1 MQRHPI
7 CVEGTTSPAPS
18 GRPASTGP
26 ASTTSAIPTTTTTAA
41 AALSFP
47 HRARSRRREGRPTAL
62 PRPPV
67 RSSPRVAV
75 QSRRRS
81 QDDNGL
87 QPVTSMHAC
96 YITLNRIFVR
106 PSFLLVRVI
115 FLGTQLSTCSS
126 NSTPSSPPPSTFS
139 SRYRQRPP
147 LFTLSE
153 AMFLYP
159 VSIQTLYHR
168 SQVTLTLSRSQTK
181 LDFPHFSLHAGVCS

>member
-1 MQRHPI
+1 M
-7 CVEGTTSPAPS
+7 EGTTSPAPS
-18 GRPASTGP
+18 RRPASTGP
-26 ASTTSAIPTTTTTAA
+26 ASATSAIPTTTTTTTT

-47 HRARSRRREGRPTAL
+47 HRARSRRREGRTTAL

-75 QSRRRS
+75 QPRRRS

-96 YITLNRIFVR
+96 NRIFVR

-147 LFTLSE
+147 LLTLSE
-153 AMFLYP
+153 SMFLYP
-159 VSIQTLYHR
+159 VSIQILYHR
-168 SQVTLTLSRSQTK
+168 SQVTLTLSRSQIK
-181 LDFPHFSLHAGVCS
+181 LDFSHFSLHAGVCS